1 VGLGQ
6 GGLEQMMHI
15 DTRDKVQGAELK
27 VQDARLVPCTLN
39 LVPCSSK
46 GFTLIELMVVIAI
59 ISVLAGVL
67 FDRVWFY
74 QEQAE
79 KAAMEQV
86 AGALQSALILRYGR
100 MLTSGRELE
109 VSTLISENPI
119 NWLMEKPPN
128 YVGEFFAPTPGAI
141 SPGNWAFDLK
151 GRQLIYVP
159 SHSDYLVPDSQGYK
173 WVRYRTH
180 LQYEAPAGSK
190 SKNAQEL
197 TGVLFKPAEA
207 YKWLVKGQNE

>member
-1 VGLGQ
+1 MSPQ
-6 GGLEQMMHI
+6 GKKSE
-15 DTRDKVQGAELK
+15 
-27 VQDARLVPCTLN
+27 
-39 LVPCSSK
+39 
-46 GFTLIELMVVIAI
+46 GFTLIELVVVIAI

-67 FDRVWFY
+67 LDRVWFY

-86 AGALQSALILRYGR
+86 AGALQSALILQYGQL
-100 MLTSGRELE
+100 LTHEREAE
-109 VSTLISENPI
+109 VKNLSHENPI
-119 NWLMEKPPN
+119 NWLMKKPPN

-151 GRQLIYVP
+151 NRELIYAP
-159 SHSDYLVPDSQGYK
+159 LHGDYFVPDSQGNK

-180 LQYEAPAGSK
+180 LQYEARAGSK

-197 TGVLFKPAEA
+197 TGVLFEPAEP
-207 YKWLVKGQNE
+207 YQWMIKGQE